1 MHLIFVVPRLDINRI
16 IGLRRGG
23 QTNLMATGVADE
35 IFVPRRGVRWC
46 GVSQEQRTSWAALS
60 AGEHS
65 AVLQVTALG

>member
-1 MHLIFVVPRLDINRI
+1 
-16 IGLRRGG
+16 
-23 QTNLMATGVADE
+23 MATGVADE